1 MNGSEIL
8 QIILLCQN
16 EDHSIVTVA
25 TTRMNLM
32 QEEHLFNKEN
42 SCNEEVFENKR
53 QKVCQTDRVIL

>member
-53 QKVCQTDRVIL
+53 